1 MFTLGLTNTAHLQKY
16 KIRYRNHIILFY
28 EPFYVADVVEK
39 IDSFLKNLVPE
50 SSAKAKELLR
60 QIFWWEFEGN
70 TLPSLDK
77 YLSNGEVIKLPIL
90 DENGN

>member
-1 MFTLGLTNTAHLQKY
+1 
-16 KIRYRNHIILFY
+16 
-28 EPFYVADVVEK
+28 
-39 IDSFLKNLVPE
+39 VPE